1 MEKRYQ
7 IYEMEFDDASI
18 SFWMEPPSARGKA
31 YAARRE
37 VYGWVLFCP
46 INSRFTMCHGS
57 DIETVLERRRHPSR
71 QSRWNACRGYH
82 PIAFWRVPNVAFD
95 TADQKMY
102 WPCPAAGGIE
112 RANYDG
118 TDIETAISGIA
129 MPRKVAIDTV
139 NRKAYWVDYGFPND
153 IRRSNLD
160 GTDREL
166 LFSTTTLSRTPVSV
180 AVDPLDGY
188 YYWTGLGGDLHRTSL
203 DGSDTSIINLAA
215 PLGELAIDAEHRYLY
230 VSAQDGIIRM
240 RLDLSDPMVWRA
252 QNNFSP
258 AGIAVDSTNGRLMLA
273 GYQFSFYGIDISSI
287 TLDGTDEGTAF
298 FARNSASDAASA
310 WSYLAIVDIA
320 TPEPNSMTLVWPAGI
335 IFLWRR
341 RRGRLH

>member
-1 MEKRYQ
+1 MQVFHFGWNHRALAERPMLLVERFMAGFFFVQLIAVSQCATAATLKLYWSDGDIHCANLDGTLAEDIIQ
-7 IYEMEFDDASI
+7 SPLGEF
-18 SFWMEPPSARGKA
+18 
-31 YAARRE
+31 
-37 VYGWVLFCP
+37 
-46 INSRFTMCHGS
+46 
-57 DIETVLERRRHPSR
+57 
-71 QSRWNACRGYH
+71 
-82 PIAFWRVPNVAFD
+82 PNVAFD

-102 WPCPAAGGIE
+102 WPSAAAGGIE